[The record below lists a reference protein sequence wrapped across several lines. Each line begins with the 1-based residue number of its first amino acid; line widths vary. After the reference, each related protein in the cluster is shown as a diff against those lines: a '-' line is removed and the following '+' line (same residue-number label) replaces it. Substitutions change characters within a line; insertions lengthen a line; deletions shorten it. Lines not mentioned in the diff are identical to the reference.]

1 VKPAPFAYAKARS
14 LDHAIA
20 LLDGAPE
27 ARVLAGGQSL
37 MPALNMRLS
46 APPLLVDINRVSEL
60 ARIAQPNG
68 QIELGGLVRHAQA
81 EHSQDV
87 ARLAPL
93 LSKAIPH
100 IAHPAI
106 RNRGTIGG
114 SIALADPAA
123 ELPACLLAL
132 GGEIEIAGRAGRRTV
147 AADTFFKG
155 LFETALAPGEII
167 SAIRIPVAQPRDRFG
182 FAELARR
189 HGDYAMVGLARECR
203 CKAASRGGFATS
215 RSCATERSMSDRVDI
230 ALTVNGEEVHAA
242 VEPRQNLVD
251 FLREELQLT
260 GSHVGCE
267 HGVCGACTVR
277 VDGVI
282 VRGCL
287 LLAVQCEGCTVETIE
302 GVSDTGEIADLQAAF
317 VARNAL
323 QCGFCTPGML
333 LTAQELLLKA
343 SAAPSREEIRAHLSG
358 NYCRCTGYQAIVDAV
373 EEVALARK
381 DGAR

>member
-1 VKPAPFAYAKARS
+1 MKPAPFAYAKARS

-46 APPLLVDINRVSEL
+46 APPLLVDINGVSEL

-189 HGDYAMVGLARECR
+189 HGDYALVGLA
-203 CKAASRGGFATS
+203 AAARAEPPAIRFAYFGVGTTPVRARTAETALAGG
-215 RSCATERSMSDRVDI
+215 DLD
-230 ALTVNGEEVHAA
+230 AA
-242 VEPRQNLVD
+242 VAALAGDLEPSGDV
-251 FLREELQLT
+251 
-260 GSHVGCE
+260 H
-267 HGVCGACTVR
+267 
-277 VDGVI
+277 
-282 VRGCL
+282 
-287 LLAVQCEGCTVETIE
+287 
-302 GVSDTGEIADLQAAF
+302 
-317 VARNAL
+317 
-323 QCGFCTPGML
+323 
-333 LTAQELLLKA
+333 A
-343 SAAPSREEIRAHLSG
+343 SAAAKRHL
-358 NYCRCTGYQAIVDAV
+358 AAV
-373 EEVALARK
+373 LLRRVAAQLSA
-381 DGAR
+381 A

>member
-1 VKPAPFAYAKARS
+1 MKPAPFAYAKARS

-46 APPLLVDINRVSEL
+46 APPLLVDINGLSEL

-68 QIELGGLVRHAQA
+68 RIELGGLVRHAQA

-189 HGDYAMVGLARECR
+189 HGDYALVGLAAVARAEPR
-203 CKAASRGGFATS
+203 AIRLAYFGVGTTPVRARTAETALAGG
-215 RSCATERSMSDRVDI
+215 DLD
-230 ALTVNGEEVHAA
+230 AA
-242 VEPRQNLVD
+242 VAALASDLEPSGDV
-251 FLREELQLT
+251 
-260 GSHVGCE
+260 H
-267 HGVCGACTVR
+267 
-277 VDGVI
+277 
-282 VRGCL
+282 
-287 LLAVQCEGCTVETIE
+287 
-302 GVSDTGEIADLQAAF
+302 
-317 VARNAL
+317 
-323 QCGFCTPGML
+323 
-333 LTAQELLLKA
+333 A
-343 SAAPSREEIRAHLSG
+343 SAAAKRHL
-358 NYCRCTGYQAIVDAV
+358 AAV
-373 EEVALARK
+373 LLRRVAAQLSA
-381 DGAR
+381 A

>member
-46 APPLLVDINRVSEL
+46 APPLLVDINGVSEL

-93 LSKAIPH
+93 LSKATPH

-189 HGDYAMVGLARECR
+189 HGDYALVGLA
-203 CKAASRGGFATS
+203 AAARAEPPAIRLAYFGVGTTPVRARTAETALAGG
-215 RSCATERSMSDRVDI
+215 DLD
-230 ALTVNGEEVHAA
+230 AA
-242 VEPRQNLVD
+242 VAALASDLEPSGDV
-251 FLREELQLT
+251 
-260 GSHVGCE
+260 H
-267 HGVCGACTVR
+267 
-277 VDGVI
+277 
-282 VRGCL
+282 
-287 LLAVQCEGCTVETIE
+287 
-302 GVSDTGEIADLQAAF
+302 
-317 VARNAL
+317 
-323 QCGFCTPGML
+323 
-333 LTAQELLLKA
+333 A
-343 SAAPSREEIRAHLSG
+343 SAAAKRHL
-358 NYCRCTGYQAIVDAV
+358 AAV
-373 EEVALARK
+373 LLRRVAAQLSA
-381 DGAR
+381 A

>member
-46 APPLLVDINRVSEL
+46 APPLLVDINGVSEL

-81 EHSQDV
+81 EHSHDV

-189 HGDYAMVGLARECR
+189 HGDYALVGLA
-203 CKAASRGGFATS
+203 AAARAEPPAIRLAYFGVGTTPVRARTAETALAGG
-215 RSCATERSMSDRVDI
+215 DLD
-230 ALTVNGEEVHAA
+230 AA
-242 VEPRQNLVD
+242 VAALAGDLEPSGDV
-251 FLREELQLT
+251 
-260 GSHVGCE
+260 H
-267 HGVCGACTVR
+267 
-277 VDGVI
+277 
-282 VRGCL
+282 
-287 LLAVQCEGCTVETIE
+287 
-302 GVSDTGEIADLQAAF
+302 
-317 VARNAL
+317 
-323 QCGFCTPGML
+323 
-333 LTAQELLLKA
+333 A
-343 SAAPSREEIRAHLSG
+343 SAAAKRHL
-358 NYCRCTGYQAIVDAV
+358 AAV
-373 EEVALARK
+373 LLRRVAAQLSA
-381 DGAR
+381 A